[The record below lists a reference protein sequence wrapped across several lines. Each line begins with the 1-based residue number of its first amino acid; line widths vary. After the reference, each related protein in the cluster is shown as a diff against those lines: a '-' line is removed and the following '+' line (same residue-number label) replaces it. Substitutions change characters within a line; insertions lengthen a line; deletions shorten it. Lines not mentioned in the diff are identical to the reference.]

1 MNKKVVETIINVVIT
16 ILTTIGTLLT
26 TSCAGF
32 TPLHWPLF
40 L

>member
-26 TSCAGF
+26 TSCTGF
-32 TPLHWPLF
+32 VPLHWPY
-40 L
+40 

>member
-26 TSCAGF
+26 TSCTGF
-32 TPLHWPLF
+32 VPLHWPF
-40 L
+40 

>member
-32 TPLHWPLF
+32 TPLHCPF
-40 L
+40 

>member
-26 TSCAGF
+26 TSCTGF
-32 TPLHWPLF
+32 SPLHWPL
-40 L
+40 

>member
-26 TSCAGF
+26 TSCTGF
-32 TPLHWPLF
+32 MPLHCPF
-40 L
+40 

>member
-26 TSCAGF
+26 TSCTGF
-32 TPLHWPLF
+32 TPLHCPF
-40 L
+40 

>member
-26 TSCAGF
+26 TSCTGF
-32 TPLHWPLF
+32 TPLHWPF
-40 L
+40 

>member
-26 TSCAGF
+26 TSCTGF
-32 TPLHWPLF
+32 TPLHWPL
-40 L
+40 

>member
-26 TSCAGF
+26 TSCTGF
-32 TPLHWPLF
+32 TPLHWPFF